1 MPAGP
6 MACGGIMFADPGPVI
21 PVDEDTG
28 ATVELG
34 TIVFAAIS
42 YVMWSVSDISD
53 DGWLDSA
60 EPCLI
65 KS

>member
-6 MACGGIMFADPGPVI
+6 MACGGIIAADPGPVI
-21 PVDEDTG
+21 PADEDTAG
-28 ATVELG
+28 TEVLG

-42 YVMWSVSDISD
+42 YVMWSVRDISD